1 MILVVLA
8 IFAASATAALAV
20 GFTVRDLAARK
31 AAPVDGALTAEDV
44 SPIALEPPPPRGR
57 IDLYFHQLLE
67 RTGSRMDGSLAAAL
81 VAASALIGCG
91 LPMILWDSLLG
102 AGIGLVVGASLPI
115 LWWRIQAYRR
125 MRTITRDLPD
135 TLDMLADAV
144 RTGRS
149 FEHAAAMV
157 AADTRGPLS
166 EEFEYCAAQ
175 LRLGH
180 SVSAVLKRMV
190 RRLPLAE
197 FKMFAVAVAVHRQ
210 TGGNL
215 AVLTERLAAAA
226 RDRQQFQGH
235 LAAATAGSRLS
246 AIGLIVGSL
255 SGVLALLWIEPEYL
269 GRFMTNRLGP
279 TLLTVAGTLL
289 FIGIVW
295 LWRVL
300 RVKY

>member
-1 MILVVLA
+1 MTLVILA

-20 GFTVRDLAARK
+20 GFTVRDLAASK
-31 AAPVDGALTAEDV
+31 AAAGILADDAP
-44 SPIALEPPPPRGR
+44 PIALEPPIPKGR
-57 IDLYFHQLLE
+57 IDQFFHHLLE
-67 RTGSRMDGSLAAAL
+67 RTGSRLDGSLAAAM
-81 VAASALIGCG
+81 VGASALFFCG
-91 LPMILWDSLLG
+91 LPLILWDSLPG
-102 AGIGLVVGASLPI
+102 AGIGLLLGASLPI
-115 LWWRIQAYRR
+115 LWWRIQAYFRFR
-125 MRTITRDLPD
+125 KITRDLPD
-135 TLDMLADAV
+135 TLDLLADAV

-149 FEHAAAMV
+149 FEHAAGMV
-157 AADTRGPLS
+157 AADTQGPLA
-166 EEFEYCAAQ
+166 EEFAYCAAQ

-190 RRLPLAE
+190 RRLPQAE

-215 AVLTERLAAAA
+215 AVLTQRLAAAA

-246 AIGLIVGSL
+246 AIGLIIGSMA
-255 SGVLALLWIEPEYL
+255 GVAALLWIDPTYL
-269 GRFMTNRLGP
+269 GRFTTNRLGP
-279 TLLTVAGTLL
+279 PLLAAAGTLMAV
-289 FIGIVW
+289 GIVW

>member
-8 IFAASATAALAV
+8 IFIATATAALAV
-20 GFTVRDLAARK
+20 GFTVRDLAAHK
-31 AAPVDGALTAEDV
+31 AGAGVCEPGTNDA
-44 SPIALEPPPPRGR
+44 SPIVLEPPLPQGR
-57 IDLYFHQLLE
+57 IDLFFHHLLE
-67 RTGSRMDGSLAAAL
+67 RTGSRMEGSLAAAI
-81 VAASALIGCG
+81 VAACALLGCG
-91 LPMILWDSLLG
+91 LPLIIWDSLLG
-102 AGIGLVVGASLPI
+102 AGIGLVVGATLPI
-115 LWWRIQAYRR
+115 LYWRIQAYRR
-125 MRTITRDLPD
+125 FRAITRELPD
-135 TLDMLADAV
+135 TLDLLADAV

-157 AADTRGPLS
+157 ASDTKGPLA

-175 LRLGH
+175 LRLGY
-180 SVSAVLKRMV
+180 SVSAVLRRMV

-215 AVLTERLAAAA
+215 AVLTQRLAAAG

-255 SGVLALLWIEPEYL
+255 SGVIALMWIEPDYL
-269 GRFMTNRLGP
+269 NRFMTNRLGP
-279 TLLTVAGTLL
+279 PLLTTAGVLL
-289 FIGIVW
+289 AIGIVW

-300 RVKY
+300 RVRY

>member
-1 MILVVLA
+1 MILVILA
-8 IFAASATAALAV
+8 IFAATATAALAV
-20 GFTVRDLAARK
+20 GFVAHDLTVRKAVAGDAQLAADE
-31 AAPVDGALTAEDV
+31 A
-44 SPIALEPPPPRGR
+44 PIALEPPLPKGR
-57 IDLYFHQLLE
+57 VDLFFHQLLE
-67 RTGSRMDGSLAAAL
+67 RTGSRLDGSLASVI
-81 VAASALIGCG
+81 VAACALLGCG
-91 LPMILWDSLLG
+91 LPMIIWDSLPLAAAGLVLG
-102 AGIGLVVGASLPI
+102 AVLPI
-115 LWWRIQAYRR
+115 LFWQIQALRR
-125 MRTITRDLPD
+125 FRAITRDLPETFD
-135 TLDMLADAV
+135 LLADAV

-149 FEHAAAMV
+149 FEHAAGMV
-157 AADTRGPLS
+157 AADAKGPLA

-180 SVSAVLKRMV
+180 SVPAVLKRMV

-215 AVLTERLAAAA
+215 ALLTERLAAAA

-246 AIGLIVGSL
+246 AIGLIVGSMA
-255 SGVLALLWIEPEYL
+255 GIAALFWIDPEYL
-269 GRFMTNRLGP
+269 GRFTTNRLGP
-279 TLLTVAGTLL
+279 PLLTIAGTLTL
-289 FIGIVW
+289 IGIVW

>member
-8 IFAASATAALAV
+8 IFAATATAALAV

-31 AAPVDGALTAEDV
+31 AVAGDGSLELEDTPISLERPV
-44 SPIALEPPPPRGR
+44 PQGR
-57 IDLYFHQLLE
+57 VDQFFHHLLE
-67 RTGSRMDGSLAAAL
+67 RTGSRMEGSLAAAI
-81 VAASALIGCG
+81 VAACALLGCG
-91 LPMILWDSLLG
+91 LPLIIWDSLLG

-115 LWWRIQAYRR
+115 LSWQIQAYRR
-125 MRTITRDLPD
+125 FRAITRELPD
-135 TLDMLADAV
+135 TLDLLADAV

-157 AADTRGPLS
+157 ASDTKGPLS

-255 SGVLALLWIEPEYL
+255 SGVAALMWIEPDYL
-269 GRFMTNRLGP
+269 NRFLTNRLGP
-279 TLLTVAGTLL
+279 PLLTTAGTLML
-289 FIGIVW
+289 IGIVW